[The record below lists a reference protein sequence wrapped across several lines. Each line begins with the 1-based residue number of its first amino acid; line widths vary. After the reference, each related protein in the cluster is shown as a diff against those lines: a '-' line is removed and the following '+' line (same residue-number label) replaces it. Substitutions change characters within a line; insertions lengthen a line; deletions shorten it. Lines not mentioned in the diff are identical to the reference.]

1 MIGSLE
7 AWQKDTTER
16 YNMGNKLYVGN
27 LPFSST
33 DDSLRD
39 VFGQVGTVTDVM
51 IALDRQTGRSRGF
64 GFVTFSTDEE
74 AAAAVEKFHGT
85 DLDGRTIQVNEAR
98 PREDRPRT
106 GGGGGGGG
114 GYRGG
119 GGGGGG
125 YRGGGGGSGGGGGYR
140 GGGGGGGGYRDRG
153 GDRGGY

>member
-1 MIGSLE
+1 
-7 AWQKDTTER
+7 
-16 YNMGNKLYVGN
+16 MGNKLYVGN

-33 DDSLRD
+33 EDSLREA
-39 VFGQVGTVTDVM
+39 FGQCGSVTDVM

-64 GFVTFSTDEE
+64 GFITFSNDEE

-85 DLDGRTIQVNEAR
+85 DMEGRTIQVNEAR
-98 PREDRPRT
+98 PREDRPSGGGGGGYRG

-125 YRGGGGGSGGGGGYR
+125 YRGGGGGGGYR
-140 GGGGGGGGYRDRG
+140 GGCGGGGRS
-153 GDRGGY
+153 DRGGY

>member
-33 DDSLRD
+33 DDSLREL
-39 VFGQVGTVTDVM
+39 FGQVGTVTDVM

-64 GFVTFSTDEE
+64 GFVTFSADSE

-85 DLDGRTIQVNEAR
+85 DLEGRTIQVNEAR
-98 PREDRPRT
+98 PREERPRGGGGGGGGGGYERRGGGGGGGYR

-119 GGGGGG
+119 GGGGG
-125 YRGGGGGSGGGGGYR
+125 YRG
-140 GGGGGGGGYRDRG
+140 G